1 MRGAARLRQKLEEF
15 DNLFSTPCSPSGA
28 ADYSIAPRIPPD
40 RPRALVH
47 WFFGSL
53 VSWLTCILADFSGN
67 KILRKLTKWLFGGL
81 VVVLRA

>member
-15 DNLFSTPCSPSGA
+15 DNQFSTPCSPSGA
-28 ADYSIAPRIPPD
+28 ADSIAPRIPPD
-40 RPRALVH
+40 RPRVLVH

-53 VSWLTCILADFSGN
+53 VSWLTCILVDFSGN